1 MDEKKITCIICPS
14 SCCITVKGSGDKV
27 ESVDGYGCKRGLEY
41 AEAEYLHPERTLTA
55 VIKANQFKTPVVSVR
70 TSKPIPK
77 DMQAACMEVI
87 RTLEADPPYT
97 IGKVVCSNILG
108 TGADIILTNE

>member
-1 MDEKKITCIICPS
+1 MDGKKITCIICPS
-14 SCCITVKGSGDKV
+14 SCRITVNGSADKI

-41 AEAEYLHPERTLTA
+41 AEAEYLHPERNLTA
-55 VIKANQFKTPVVSVR
+55 VVKANGFKTPVVSVR
-70 TSKPIPK
+70 TSRPIPK

-97 IGKVVCSNILG
+97 IGKVVCSDILG